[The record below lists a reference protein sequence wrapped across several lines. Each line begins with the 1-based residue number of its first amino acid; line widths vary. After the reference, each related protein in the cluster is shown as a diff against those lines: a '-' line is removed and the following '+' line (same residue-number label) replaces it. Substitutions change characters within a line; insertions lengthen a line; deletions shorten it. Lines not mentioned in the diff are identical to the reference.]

1 MKKFNIWKFNLISL
15 TLMVILGLVMS
26 LYNLNDNYNRLADSH
41 IELQESVIELQNY
54 YDLLLDYT
62 QYLHDLIGGK

>member
-1 MKKFNIWKFNLISL
+1 MKKFNIWKFNFISL

-26 LYNLNDNYNRLADSH
+26 SYTLNDNYNRLADSH
-41 IELQESVIELQNY
+41 IDLQESVIELQNY

-62 QYLHDLIGGK
+62 QYLHDLIEGE